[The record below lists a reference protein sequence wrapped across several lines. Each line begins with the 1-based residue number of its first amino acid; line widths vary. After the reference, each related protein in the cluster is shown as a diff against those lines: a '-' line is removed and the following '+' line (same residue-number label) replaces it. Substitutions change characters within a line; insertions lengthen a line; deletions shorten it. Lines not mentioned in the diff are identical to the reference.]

1 MPETS
6 LPLWPAP
13 NSVDILFVVYGG
25 GHVRMVLPV
34 AKAMQN
40 CGHSVAI
47 FALTTAIGPVRES
60 GLPWFSYASL
70 PRADS
75 PETQAHGLRLAE
87 GFPKDG
93 PVPFAETVAYLGFN
107 YWNMVQEH
115 GAEEAARLYENS
127 GRARF
132 YPIHTMKA
140 LLAELQ
146 PKAVV
151 TTSSPRSEKAAI
163 KAAGMLGIPSLCMVD
178 LFAFH
183 EQAWLKNAD
192 YATEICVLNAE
203 VRNMLISKGR
213 PAEDIIVT
221 GNPAFDKLQ
230 DPITIAAGQA
240 MRKSRG
246 WGKAGRTTV
255 LYASAPEPLL
265 DTHSKQP
272 ADPEDIKLPERIEAE
287 LIGFT
292 NSHADVELVIRRH
305 PSQSQKVPSGPRISK
320 STMED
325 DIDVLL
331 HAVDIVVVT
340 RSTVGL
346 QAYLS
351 GRPVLSVEC
360 FVASKGVSFGA
371 YGVSRAVGSLEAL
384 PKVLAQTIRN
394 INKGN
399 VNLDVPEAVATP
411 KIAARIKNLVYK
423 AQDQA

>member
-1 MPETS
+1 MSMPETS
-6 LPLWPAP
+6 LPLRPAP
-13 NSVDILFVVYGG
+13 NSVDILFVAYGG

-34 AKAMQN
+34 AKALQK

-75 PETQAHGLRLAE
+75 PEIQSHGLRLSE

-107 YWNMVQEH
+107 YWDMVQEH
-115 GAEEAARLYENS
+115 GAEEAERLYENR
-127 GRARF
+127 GRFQF

-146 PKAVV
+146 PKTVV

-163 KAAGMLGIPSLCMVD
+163 RAAGMLNIPSLCMVD
-178 LFAFH
+178 LFALH
-183 EQAWLKNAD
+183 EQAWLKSAD
-192 YATEICVLNAE
+192 YATEVCVVNAE

-213 PAEDIIVT
+213 PAKDVFVT

-230 DPITIAAGQA
+230 DPTTIAAGQA
-240 MRKSRG
+240 MRKARG
-246 WGKAGRTTV
+246 WGEEGRTTV
-255 LYASAPEPLL
+255 LYASAAEPLFNAQ
-265 DTHSKQP
+265 SKQP
-272 ADPEDIKLPERIEAE
+272 ADPEDLKLPERVEAE
-287 LIGFT
+287 LIDFT
-292 NSHADVELVIRRH
+292 NSRSDVELVIRRH
-305 PSQSQKVPSGPRISK
+305 PSQSQKVCSGPGISQ
-320 STMED
+320 STMQD
-325 DIDVLL
+325 NIDVLL

-346 QAYLS
+346 QAYLA

-360 FVASKGVSFGA
+360 SAASKDVPYGA
-371 YGVSRAVGSLEAL
+371 YGISRAVKQLDTL
-384 PKVLAQTIRN
+384 PKVLAQTMSDLH
-394 INKGN
+394 N
-399 VNLDVPEAVATP
+399 VKTHVGAPKALATP
-411 KIAARIKNLVYK
+411 KLVKRIEKLGFP
-423 AQDQA
+423 QP